1 MMSVSTDDIT
11 VAKLDIALPGIF
23 TSIAS
28 NPVLCDRLK
37 VEALYEA
44 ATIEQQEEIMEVRRD
59 EALRIPGHIDYT
71 A

>member
-59 EALRIPGHIDYT
+59 EALRIPRHIDYT